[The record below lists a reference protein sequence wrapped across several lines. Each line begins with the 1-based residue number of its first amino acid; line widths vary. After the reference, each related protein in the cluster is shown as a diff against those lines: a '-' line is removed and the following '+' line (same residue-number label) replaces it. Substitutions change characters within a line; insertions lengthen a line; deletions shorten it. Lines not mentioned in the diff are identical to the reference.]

1 MRKQGPC
8 GADIV
13 GSGEGE
19 WGKLMRWMGRG
30 VDGAGVADAV
40 GIGVVGSTVCKRVVV
55 EAAMDRVVV
64 GAAAV
69 LVKAGNVVVL
79 YLGIP

>member
-1 MRKQGPC
+1 
-8 GADIV
+8 
-13 GSGEGE
+13 
-19 WGKLMRWMGRG
+19 
-30 VDGAGVADAV
+30 
-40 GIGVVGSTVCKRVVV
+40 VCKRVVV